1 MSTLQ
6 IIEIVITLL
15 SAAIAV
21 IVAKYHLPA
30 ATAAEVKKI
39 LDTANKDINTFMPGS
54 AVSDISNIVDKLADC
69 VLADKQTS
77 SATDIEMTKNIITS
91 ILKELNVDVNYRTE
105 HLITAVIQNKITSK
119 NTPKG

>member
-15 SAAIAV
+15 SAAMAV

-30 ATAAEVKKI
+30 ATAAEVKNV

-69 VLADKQTS
+69 VLADKQPS
-77 SATDIEMTKNIITS
+77 SVTDIEMTKNIITS